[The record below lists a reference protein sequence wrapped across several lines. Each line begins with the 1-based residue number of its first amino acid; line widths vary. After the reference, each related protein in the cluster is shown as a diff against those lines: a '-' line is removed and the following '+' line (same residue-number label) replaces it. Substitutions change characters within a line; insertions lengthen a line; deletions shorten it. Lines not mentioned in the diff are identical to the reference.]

1 MKKIAILGPIHND
14 GWKFLQKLQYDVIEI
29 TDITKENLIKELNDV
44 DGIIL
49 RTATLSA
56 DVMSECP
63 NLKIVARHGV
73 GYDNLDLNYL
83 NEKKLAL
90 AVTGTANAVSVA
102 EHVMT
107 MFLYLSKKINKSDAL
122 VKKGNF
128 DQKTS
133 LPNFFELYE
142 KNIFI
147 LGFGRIGQAVAQ
159 RCLGFDSNVYVS
171 DPFINKEFIE
181 NKQCHKIDFAEGLV
195 LADFITV
202 HMPLNDETKNLIGRD
217 QFLKMKE
224 NCVLINTARGGI
236 VNENDLLWALQN
248 KKIYGAGLDVFEKE
262 PPIKDHPLFKLDNI
276 VLTPHNAALTLEC
289 RKRMSLESAENVAYY
304 LEEKSKLNVTN
315 IINRK
320 NLNL

>member
-29 TDITKENLIKELNDV
+29 TDITKENLIKELSDV
-44 DGIIL
+44 DGIII

-73 GYDNLDLNYL
+73 GYDNVDLNYL
-83 NEKKLAL
+83 NEKKIAL

-159 RCLGFDSNVYVS
+159 RCLGFDSNVYVY

-181 NKQCHKIDFAEGLV
+181 NKHCHKVDFAEGLV

-202 HMPLNDETKNLIGRD
+202 HMPLNDETKNLIGQD
-217 QFLKMKE
+217 QFLKMKK
-224 NCVLINTARGGI
+224 NCILINTARGGI

-262 PPIKDHPLFKLDNI
+262 PPIKDHPFFELDNI
-276 VLTPHNAALTLEC
+276 LLTPHNAALTLEC

>member
-1 MKKIAILGPIHND
+1 MKKIAILGPIHKD
-14 GWKFLQKLQYDVIEI
+14 GWEFLQKFQYDVFEI
-29 TDITKENLIKELNDV
+29 TDLIKDNLIKELRDV
-44 DGIIL
+44 EGIIL

-56 DVMSECP
+56 NVMSKCS

-73 GYDNLDLNYL
+73 GYDNVDLNYL
-83 NEKKLAL
+83 NENKIAL

-107 MFLYLSKKINKSDAL
+107 MFLYLSKQINKSDAL

-133 LPNFFELYE
+133 LHNFFELYE
-142 KNIFI
+142 KNVFI

-159 RCLGFDSNVYVS
+159 RCLGFDSSVYVY
-171 DPFINKEFIE
+171 DPFVNKEFIE
-181 NKQCHKIDFAEGLV
+181 NKHCHKVDFLEGLA
-195 LADFITV
+195 LADFITI
-202 HMPLNDETKNLIGRD
+202 HMPLNDGTKNLIGRD

-248 KKIYGAGLDVFEKE
+248 KKIYSAGLDVFEKE
-262 PPIKDHPLFKLDNI
+262 PPIKDHPFFELDNI
-276 VLTPHNAALTLEC
+276 LLTPHNAALTLEC
-289 RKRMSLESAENVAYY
+289 RKRMSLESAENIAYY
-304 LEEKSKLNVTN
+304 LEEKSKLNITN

-320 NLNL
+320 ILNL

>member
-29 TDITKENLIKELNDV
+29 TDITKKNLIKELSDV

-56 DVMSECP
+56 DVMSKCP

-73 GYDNLDLNYL
+73 GYDNVDLNYL

-159 RCLGFDSNVYVS
+159 RCLGFDSNVYVY

-181 NKQCHKIDFAEGLV
+181 KKHCHKIDFAEGLV

-202 HMPLNDETKNLIGRD
+202 HMPLNDETKNLIGLD
-217 QFLKMKE
+217 QFLKMKK
-224 NCVLINTARGGI
+224 NCILINTARGGI

-262 PPIKDHPLFKLDNI
+262 PPVKDHPLFKLDNI

>member
-29 TDITKENLIKELNDV
+29 TNITKENLIKELSDV

-73 GYDNLDLNYL
+73 GYDNVDLNYL

-142 KNIFI
+142 KNVFI
-147 LGFGRIGQAVAQ
+147 LGFGRLGQAVAQ
-159 RCLGFDSNVYVS
+159 RCLGFDSNVYVY
-171 DPFINKEFIE
+171 DPFIIKEFIE
-181 NKQCHKIDFAEGLV
+181 NKHCHKIDFAEGV
-195 LADFITV
+195 VFGDFISF
-202 HMPLNDETKNLIGRD
+202 HMPWKN
-217 QFLKMKE
+217 
-224 NCVLINTARGGI
+224 T
-236 VNENDLLWALQN
+236 
-248 KKIYGAGLDVFEKE
+248 
-262 PPIKDHPLFKLDNI
+262 
-276 VLTPHNAALTLEC
+276 T
-289 RKRMSLESAENVAYY
+289 
-304 LEEKSKLNVTN
+304 
-315 IINRK
+315 
-320 NLNL
+320 

>member
-14 GWKFLQKLQYDVIEI
+14 GWKFLQKLKYDVIEI

-142 KNIFI
+142 KNVFI
-147 LGFGRIGQAVAQ
+147 IGFGRIGQAVAQ
-159 RCLGFDSNVYVS
+159 RCLGFDSNVYVY

-181 NKQCHKIDFAEGLV
+181 NKHCHKIDFAEGLV

-202 HMPLNDETKNLIGRD
+202 HMPLNDETKNLIGQD

-262 PPIKDHPLFKLDNI
+262 PPIKDHSLFKLDNI

-315 IINRK
+315 IVNRK